1 MFKVGQVV
9 WCKTGGLYGVTDY
22 HVRCKVTKAHKAM
35 DAIRVQVLEGRYS
48 GNEYPVDGSY
58 FELVQKKAVVV

>member
-9 WCKTGGLYGVTDY
+9 WCKKRYQYSVTNY
-22 HVRCKVTKAHKAM
+22 HVKCRVVKTSATC
-35 DAIRVQVLEGRYS
+35 AIRVRVMEGHYS